1 MASKT
6 KAQIRDKR
14 IKLDQAK
21 LDEARRILGAKTERE
36 TVEQALDL
44 VIAEEKLNRLLEE
57 LKGRGAIHKIFH

>member
-21 LDEARRILGAKTERE
+21 LDEARRILGVKTERE

-57 LKGRGAIHKIFH
+57 LKGRGTIQKIFH